1 LQLARGIIGLN
12 LTSRLADFG
21 LFLRGVTSLSRQETE
36 DYGFP
41 LNKASIALVGNIG
54 SSYWPHFSR
63 SDEYLDGAGHP
74 LDRWSRRVAQEIAT
88 ELPVVPVYP
97 FDGPPYYPFQQ
108 WARRAE
114 DLLQSPLGI
123 MMHPDHGL
131 WHSYR
136 FALLGDE
143 FENDEALP
151 SGESPCLTCEA
162 RPCLHSCPVGA
173 FDDSGYDVD
182 RCATHLQQTPQ
193 ADCNTRGCQAR
204 YACPVAPGLR
214 YTAAQSRF
222 HLSAFLDAR
231 K

>member
-1 LQLARGIIGLN
+1 MN
-12 LTSRLADFG
+12 LTSRLAAAG
-21 LFLRGVTSLSRQETE
+21 LFLRGVTNLSRQEIE

-41 LNKASIALVGNIG
+41 PDKASIALVGNIG
-54 SSYWPHFSR
+54 SSYWPHFSQ
-63 SDEYLDGAGHP
+63 SAEYGDGAGHP
-74 LDRWSRRVAQEIAT
+74 LDRWSRRVAQEIAA

-97 FDGPPYYPFQQ
+97 FEGPPYYPFQQ

-114 DLLQSPLGI
+114 TLLQSPLGI

-143 FENDEALP
+143 FETAGTLP
-151 SGESPCLTCEA
+151 LGESPCLNCEA
-162 RPCLHSCPVGA
+162 KPCLHSCPVEA
-173 FDDSGYDVD
+173 FDGSGYDVD
-182 RCATHLQQTPQ
+182 RCAAYLKQTPQ
-193 ADCNTRGCQAR
+193 ADCNTRGCLAR

-214 YTAAQSRF
+214 YTAAQSQF
-222 HLSAFLDAR
+222 HLRAFLDAR